1 MDMEISSEEMYFPA
15 DSIEEALEMIKEIE
29 DLMKYRKL
37 DRESREWCL
46 MRIAELHDEIRV
58 MM

>member
-1 MDMEISSEEMYFPA
+1 MYFPA

-29 DLMKYRKL
+29 DLIKYGNL
-37 DRESREWCL
+37 DRERTEWCL
-46 MRIAELHDEIRV
+46 MKIAELQDEIRI